1 MLSWDHT
8 RSTIVR
14 IDGRDGFT
22 DTGNSELSTC
32 SEAPSHPAVI
42 MGGTAASAEFNGA
55 VFLSLFTTSMDTTVS
70 THGPQL
76 SLLTKKV
83 KESAVFSGKVLI
95 LAKLQHVLMIASK
108 LLCPSSAWQYTKPP
122 ALLNTS
128 TMLVI
133 RNRYN
138 LYLFVYFVFI
148 KPSTYYFT

>member
-22 DTGNSELSTC
+22 NTGSSEPSTC

-42 MGGTAASAEFNGA
+42 FRMAGTAASAESNGA

-83 KESAVFSGKVLI
+83 LSKESAVFSGKVLI
-95 LAKLQHVLMIASK
+95 LATLQHVLMIASK
-108 LLCPSSAWQYTKPP
+108 LLCPSSAWQYTKPCV
-122 ALLNTS
+122 LLNTN
-128 TMLVI
+128 TKLARQRI
-133 RNRYN
+133 YILYN
-138 LYLFVYFVFI
+138 FMCLVFI
-148 KPSTYYFT
+148 SL